1 MNRNSW
7 KTPEYI
13 SPLPLERLDSLFP
26 RNIVLLGSTGSIGRS
41 ALAVLEN
48 LPPEQG
54 ACFSVTALAAGRNIE
69 LLAKQAAVHRP
80 PYLAVQEE
88 GLVAPLKALLPHGYR
103 PEIVAGQSGYA
114 GLAALPE
121 ASLVLSAQVGA
132 AGLKGTVAA
141 ARAGKIVALAN
152 KESLVLAGNL
162 IRSVCKESGAV
173 LLPVDSEHNALF
185 QLLMERLRPE
195 PVKLTITA
203 SGGPFRGRT
212 SAELAKITPSEAL
225 KHPNWSM
232 GAKIS
237 IDSATLMNKG
247 LEVIEAHHLYG
258 LPAAQID
265 VVVHSQS
272 IIHSFISFKDGSY
285 LAQLGTPD
293 MRMPIAHA
301 LGWPRR
307 IDPGVKELSLQ
318 NCPDLSFEKPD
329 LEVFPC
335 LRYAYEAMKEGGGM
349 PIILNAANEIAV
361 EAFLANRLDFPGI
374 PCLVGKAMQS
384 ASTRFTASNQ
394 YSEDDILN
402 LDRETRAWCLDRLS
416 KM

>member
-1 MNRNSW
+1 MFNQNW
-7 KTPEYI
+7 KTTEYI
-13 SPLPLERLDSLFP
+13 SPLPLKQLDKQFP
-26 RNIVLLGSTGSIGRS
+26 RNLVILGSTGSIGRS
-41 ALAVLEN
+41 TLAVLEN
-48 LPPEQG
+48 LPPEQS
-54 ACFSVTALAAGRNIE
+54 AFFKVKALAGGKNIE
-69 LLAKQAAVHRP
+69 LLARQAATHRP

-88 GLVAPLKALLPHGYR
+88 ALIAQLKNLLPANYH
-103 PEIVAGQSGYA
+103 PEILAGQEGYA
-114 GLAALPE
+114 NLAALPE
-121 ASLVLSAQVGA
+121 AQLVLSAQVGA
-132 AGLKGTVAA
+132 AGLRATLSA

-152 KESLVLAGNL
+152 KESLVLAGEL
-162 IRSVCKESGAV
+162 MRTICAESESV

-185 QLLMERLRPE
+185 QLLMERVQPE
-195 PVKLTITA
+195 PVKLVITA
-203 SGGPFRGRT
+203 SGGPFRGHTRQ
-212 SAELAKITPSEAL
+212 ELKNITPDQAL

-258 LPAAQID
+258 LPAEQIE

-272 IIHSFISFKDGSY
+272 IIHSFICFKDGSY

-307 IDPGVKELSLQ
+307 IESGVENLSLY

-329 LEVFPC
+329 LESFPC
-335 LRYAYEAMKEGGGM
+335 LGYAYDAMREGGGL

-361 EAFLANRLDFPGI
+361 EAFLGRKLSFLGI
-374 PCLVGKAMQS
+374 SDLVLAAMQELAGPFPS
-384 ASTRFTASNQ
+384 HSGITENDIIELDQKTRS
-394 YSEDDILN
+394 
-402 LDRETRAWCLDRLS
+402 WCLDRLL
-416 KM
+416 KI

>member
-1 MNRNSW
+1 MNKNSW

-26 RNIVLLGSTGSIGRS
+26 RNLALLGSTGSIGRS
-41 ALAVLEN
+41 TLAVLEN
-48 LPPEQG
+48 LPPEQS
-54 ACFSVTALAAGRNIE
+54 ACFNVTALAAGKNIE
-69 LLAKQAAVHRP
+69 LLARQAALHRP

-88 GLVAPLKALLPHGYR
+88 ELIAPLKALLPHGYR
-103 PEIVAGQSGYA
+103 PEIMSGQAGYA
-114 GLAALPE
+114 SLAALPE
-121 ASLVLSAQVGA
+121 VQMVLSAQVGA
-132 AGLKGTVAA
+132 AGLKGTLSA

-152 KESLVLAGNL
+152 KESLVLAGSL
-162 IRSVCKESGAV
+162 IRSICQESGAV

-185 QLLMERLRPE
+185 QLLMERLKPE

-212 SAELAKITPSEAL
+212 SAELVKITPSEAL

-265 VVVHSQS
+265 VVVHRQS

-318 NCPDLSFEKPD
+318 TCPDLSFEKPD

-361 EAFLANRLDFPGI
+361 EAFLSGRLDFPGI
-374 PCLVGKAMQS
+374 PGMVGDAMQS
-384 ASTRFTASNQ
+384 LFTRFTTGNQ

-402 LDRETRAWCLDRLS
+402 LDRETRTWCLDRLQ